1 MSDAS
6 TYNRSIHD
14 NLKHLAAHLESCD
27 DFTDHCDRVLLSDG
41 AFGLDRQIQRGIGWL
56 LDRGLIDAA
65 NAQDAF
71 DYQNSPDYC
80 GDLPDEIESLSGG
93 LLFWEDGDLFER
105 EGECPLWREWE
116 AGDYGLSLEV
126 QGEHLELCIT
136 CGGPGTYLRRDFSG
150 DYLVTYWG
158 SDSDTIRSTA
168 AITAVLDALAERV
181 CE

>member
-1 MSDAS
+1 MSDAF
-6 TYNRSIHD
+6 TYNRAILAD
-14 NLKHLAAHLESCD
+14 IEHLAAHIESGD
-27 DFTDHCDRVLLSDG
+27 DFTDHCDRVFISDG
-41 AFGLDRQIQRGIGWL
+41 CFGLDWQIQRGLDWLIGHDL
-56 LDRGLIDAA
+56 MDAA
-65 NAQDAF
+65 EAQDAL

-105 EGECPLWREWE
+105 EEECPLWREWE

-136 CGGPGTYLRRDFSG
+136 CGGPAAYLRRDFSG

-158 SDSDTIRSTA
+158 SSSDTIRSTS
-168 AITAVLDALAERV
+168 AITDVLDELVVRV
-181 CE
+181 CG

>member
-6 TYNRSIHD
+6 TYNRASHGD
-14 NLKHLAAHLESCD
+14 LEHLVAHLESGD
-27 DFTDHCDRVLLSDG
+27 DFTDHCDRVLISDG
-41 AFGLDRQIQRGIGWL
+41 CFGLDWQIQRGIDWL
-56 LDRGLIDAA
+56 LGHDLMDAA
-65 NAQDAF
+65 DAQDAL
-71 DYQNSPDYC
+71 DYC

-93 LLFWEDGDLFER
+93 LLLWEDGDLFER
-105 EGECPLWREWE
+105 EEECSLWREWE

-126 QGEHLELCIT
+126 QGEHLELCIS

-168 AITAVLDALAERV
+168 AITAVLDELAERMGG
-181 CE
+181 